1 MEDNLTQYNKK
12 QFTSILNKNKHV
24 MVAYLFGSYA
34 KNRERED
41 SDLDIVIVL
50 NSLFNFDYSLIYDKI
65 SSFFPDKNLDLRV
78 IIPKETSPLF
88 LFQIVKSGIC
98 LFEKSKEQRLQFE
111 TYALKMYYDSQHL
124 RDVYNYYLDK
134 RFANHTYGR

>member
-1 MEDNLTQYNKK
+1 MKNNLAQYQK
-12 QFTSILNKNKHV
+12 QFTNILNKNKHV

-34 KNRERED
+34 KNRERKD
-41 SDLDIVIVL
+41 SDLDIVVVL
-50 NSLFNFDYSLIYDKI
+50 ETLSDFDYSSTYSKI

-88 LFQIVKSGIC
+88 LFQIVKSGVC
-98 LFEKSKEQRLQFE
+98 LFERSKVQRLQFE

>member
-1 MEDNLTQYNKK
+1 MKNNLTQYQK
-12 QFTSILNKNKHV
+12 QFASILNKNKHV
-24 MVAYLFGSYA
+24 MVVYLFGSYA
-34 KNRERED
+34 KNRERKD
-41 SDLDIVIVL
+41 SDLDIVVVL
-50 NSLFNFDYSLIYDKI
+50 ETLSDFDYSSMYSKI

-88 LFQIVKSGIC
+88 LFQVVKSGVC
-98 LFEKSKEQRLQFE
+98 LFERSKVQRLQFE
-111 TYALKMYYDSQHL
+111 TYALKIYYDSQHL